1 MSEPDAGHA
10 ADALLAGLEAL
21 DAARREVEGGLELG
35 EVGKVTAVSRGVATI
50 EGLPGA
56 ASGETV
62 TLGRGGFGLLSDL
75 RGSTAGVVLLTG
87 SREVHAGDE
96 VRRSGRVLE
105 VPVGDALL
113 GRVVDPLGRALDGG
127 GPLETRER
135 LPVERAATGIADREP
150 VTEPLQTGIK
160 VVDAL
165 FPIGRGQR
173 ELIVGDRQTGKT
185 ALALTA
191 ILAQRDTGV
200 LCVYCSIGRRGAE
213 VARTVASLRRHGA
226 LAYTTV
232 MVAPAEAEPGLRQVA
247 PFAAMSVAEAWMEAG
262 RHVLVVLDDLVQHAR
277 SHREVSLLLRRP
289 PGREAYPGDV
299 FYLHSRLLERA
310 TQLSKA
316 RGGGSLT
323 ALPIVETQERDLAAY
338 VPTNLISITDGQIVL
353 SPELFRRGQLPAV
366 DVGLSVSRVGGKAQ
380 RPAYRTVAGGLRLSF
395 AQFEE
400 LESFARL
407 GADLDE
413 GTRATLVRGRRVREV
428 LKQGALE
435 PVPVLEQMASL
446 AAVSAGLFDD
456 VPAERVAAL
465 ELDLRREA
473 RNALPDLARR
483 VEAGEALAEEDRAAL
498 LGVARTVLAPAASG
512 APEGAEA

>member
-1 MSEPDAGHA
+1 
-10 ADALLAGLEAL
+10 
-21 DAARREVEGGLELG
+21 
-35 EVGKVTAVSRGVATI
+35 
-50 EGLPGA
+50 
-56 ASGETV
+56 
-62 TLGRGGFGLLSDL
+62 
-75 RGSTAGVVLLTG
+75 
-87 SREVHAGDE
+87 
-96 VRRSGRVLE
+96 
-105 VPVGDALL
+105 
-113 GRVVDPLGRALDGG
+113 
-127 GPLETRER
+127 
-135 LPVERAATGIADREP
+135 
-150 VTEPLQTGIK
+150 
-160 VVDAL
+160 
-165 FPIGRGQR
+165 
-173 ELIVGDRQTGKT
+173 
-185 ALALTA
+185 
-191 ILAQRDTGV
+191 
-200 LCVYCSIGRRGAE
+200 
-213 VARTVASLRRHGA
+213 
-226 LAYTTV
+226 
-232 MVAPAEAEPGLRQVA
+232 
-247 PFAAMSVAEAWMEAG
+247 
-262 RHVLVVLDDLVQHAR
+262 
-277 SHREVSLLLRRP
+277 
-289 PGREAYPGDV
+289 
-299 FYLHSRLLERA
+299 
-310 TQLSKA
+310 TQLKGA

-498 LGVARTVLAPAASG
+498 LG
-512 APEGAEA
+512 